1 MYIIYG
7 NCLFNIAWMLFT
19 LHMKSPRKKPE
30 MSAFGV
36 FEKIE
41 KGSLKTWHSFCNT
54 ITEFVI
60 TDSSS
65 ITI

>member
-1 MYIIYG
+1 
-7 NCLFNIAWMLFT
+7 
-19 LHMKSPRKKPE
+19 MKGPREKPE

-36 FEKIE
+36 FEKME

-54 ITEFVI
+54 MTGIVI